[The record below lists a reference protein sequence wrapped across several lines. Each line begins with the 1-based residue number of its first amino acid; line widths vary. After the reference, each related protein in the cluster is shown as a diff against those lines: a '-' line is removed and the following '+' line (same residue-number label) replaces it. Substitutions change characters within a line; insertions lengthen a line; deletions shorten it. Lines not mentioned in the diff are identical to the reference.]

1 MLGAFA
7 PLALSFLPCHQRQQW
22 LPGGLV
28 LARMPMV
35 VWALIALDTP
45 PRLVSVFDSVSKDGS
60 SSRIACIR
68 CQISVYR
75 QLSGRRPCVLPTTP
89 YV

>member
-7 PLALSFLPCHQRQQW
+7 PLALSFLHCHQRQQW

-28 LARMPMV
+28 LARMWTV

-45 PRLVSVFDSVSKDGS
+45 PILVSVFDSVSKDGS

-75 QLSGRRPCVLPTTP
+75 QPSDRPPAMLPPTP

>member
-1 MLGAFA
+1 M
-7 PLALSFLPCHQRQQW
+7 R
-22 LPGGLV
+22 
-28 LARMPMV
+28 MV

-45 PRLVSVFDSVSKDGS
+45 LILVLVFASVSKDGTS
-60 SSRIACIR
+60 SHIACIR

-75 QLSGRRPCVLPTTP
+75 QPSDRRPGVLPTTA

>member
-22 LPGGLV
+22 LPGGVV
-28 LARMPMV
+28 LARMAMV
-35 VWALIALDTP
+35 VWALMAFDTP
-45 PRLVSVFDSVSKDGS
+45 PILVSVFDRVSKDGS
-60 SSRIACIR
+60 SSLIACIR
-68 CQISVYR
+68 CQISLYR
-75 QLSGRRPCVLPTTP
+75 QLSGRRPGVLPTTQ

>member
-7 PLALSFLPCHQRQQW
+7 PLVLSFLPCHQRQQW
-22 LPGGLV
+22 LPGGVV

-45 PRLVSVFDSVSKDGS
+45 PILVPVFDRVSKDGS

-68 CQISVYR
+68 CPIYVYR
-75 QLSGRRPCVLPTTP
+75 
-89 YV
+89 